1 MGRSG
6 LSKHSEPGLLPHVG
20 NLSIPL
26 SLTAVEDNRQGWEE
40 FAACR
45 NFPHQKGVRDPFD
58 VGQDRQDV
66 IAAQAFCG
74 ACPVKAECLDEAMER
89 EGGQDLRMRSMIRG
103 GLTPLDRF
111 RKRNREMAREKR
123 ERGKAA

>member
-1 MGRSG
+1 MTEVVR
-6 LSKHSEPGLLPHVG
+6 LPHGGHLPV
-20 NLSIPL
+20 PL
-26 SLTAVEDNRQGWEE
+26 SLTAVEGKRQSWKD

-45 NFPHQKGVRDPFD
+45 DFPHRKGVRDPFD
-58 VGQDRQDV
+58 VGQDPQEV
-66 IAAQAFCG
+66 LIAQVFCG

-111 RKRNREMAREKR
+111 RKRNREKAREKR
-123 ERGKAA
+123 SEGKAA